1 VGVKRLN
8 NNIRRLIKVE
18 IKTIGVIGAGT
29 MGSGIAQ
36 VAAEAGF
43 KVIMRDIED
52 SFVERGIKNIS
63 KNLGRAVEK
72 GKKSQDEADQ
82 IAGRISGTSLLDD
95 LKEADLIIEAVV
107 ENMELKKELYG
118 ELDRVCSPDTVFA
131 SNTSGLSITEMASAT
146 KRHEKVVGMH
156 FFNPV
161 PVMKLVEVIKGAATS
176 EETFNLIMEISKKLG
191 KEPIAVNEAPLF
203 VVNRILVP
211 MINEAAYVLMEGV
224 AGAEDI
230 DKGMMLGANHPI
242 GPLALADLVGI
253 DVLLAVQDTLY
264 KETGDSKYR
273 ACPLIRK
280 MVRAGHLGRK
290 SGKGFYSYS

>member
-1 VGVKRLN
+1 M
-8 NNIRRLIKVE
+8 E

-29 MGSGIAQ
+29 MGNGIAQ

-43 KVIMRDIED
+43 SVVMRDIEE
-52 SFVERGIKNIS
+52 SFVERGLSTIA
-63 KNLGRAVEK
+63 KNLARAVEK
-72 GKKSQDEADQ
+72 CKKSKEEAD
-82 IAGRISGTSLLDD
+82 AVSARLKGTTKLDD
-95 LKEADLIIEAVV
+95 LKSADLVIEAVI
-107 ENMELKKELYG
+107 ENMDLKRELYG
-118 ELDRVCSPDTVFA
+118 ELDKILKPETIIA

-146 KRHEKVVGMH
+146 KRPDKVVGMH

-176 EETFNLIMEISKKLG
+176 EETFKVIMDLSVKLG

-211 MINEAAYVLMEGV
+211 MINEAAFVLMEGV
-224 AGAEDI
+224 AGPEDI

-253 DVLLAVQDTLY
+253 DVLLAVQDNLY

-280 MVRAGHLGRK
+280 LYRAGHLGRK
-290 SGKGFYSYS
+290 TGKGFYDYS

>member
-1 VGVKRLN
+1 M
-8 NNIRRLIKVE
+8 
-18 IKTIGVIGAGT
+18 KTIGVVGAGT

-36 VAAEAGF
+36 VSAEAGF
-43 KVIMRDIED
+43 NVIMRDVED
-52 SFVERGIKNIS
+52 NFVQRGLGVIS

-72 GKKSQDEADQ
+72 GKKTQQEADE
-82 IAGRISGTSLLDD
+82 ILGRIKGTTNLEEFKSVD
-95 LKEADLIIEAVV
+95 LVIEAVI
-107 ENMELKKELYG
+107 ENMELKKVLYK
-118 ELDRVCSPDTVFA
+118 ELDAVCRPETVLA

-146 KRHEKVVGMH
+146 GRPDKVVGMH

-176 EETFNLIMEISKKLG
+176 EETFNLIMDISEKLG
-191 KEPIAVNEAPLF
+191 KEPITVNEAPLF

-211 MINEAAYVLMEGV
+211 MINEAAFVLMEGV

-290 SGKGFYSYS
+290 SGRGFYSYK

>member
-1 VGVKRLN
+1 M
-8 NNIRRLIKVE
+8 E

-43 KVIMRDIED
+43 EVIMRDIED
-52 SFVERGIKNIS
+52 NFVHRGMSNIN
-63 KNLGRAVEK
+63 KNLGRAVDK
-72 GKKSQDEADQ
+72 GKKSKEEAEA
-82 IAGRISGTSLLDD
+82 IVGRVRGTTNIED
-95 LKEADLIIEAVV
+95 LKAADLVIEAVI
-107 ENMELKKELYG
+107 ENMDMKKELYG
-118 ELDRVCSPDTVFA
+118 ELDRVCGPDTVFA

-146 KRHEKVVGMH
+146 KRPDKVVGMH

-161 PVMKLVEVIKGAATS
+161 PVMKLVEVIMGASTS
-176 EETFNLIMEISKKLG
+176 EETFQLIMEISRKMG

-211 MINEAAYVLMEGV
+211 MINEAAFVLMEGV
-224 AGAEDI
+224 AGPEDI

-242 GPLALADLVGI
+242 GPLALADLVGL

-290 SGKGFYSYS
+290 SGKGFYSY

>member
-1 VGVKRLN
+1 M
-8 NNIRRLIKVE
+8 E

>member
-1 VGVKRLN
+1 MD
-8 NNIRRLIKVE
+8 

-36 VAAEAGF
+36 TAAEAGF
-43 KVIMRDIED
+43 NVIMRDIED
-52 SFVERGIKNIS
+52 SFVERGLSKIA

-72 GKKSQDEADQ
+72 GKKSKEEVDAVT
-82 IAGRISGTSLLDD
+82 ARLKGTTKLED
-95 LKEADLIIEAVV
+95 LKDADLIIEAVI

-118 ELDRVCSPDTVFA
+118 ELDKILKPETIIA

-146 KRHEKVVGMH
+146 KRPDKVVGMH

-176 EETFNLIMEISKKLG
+176 EETFKLIMELSVKMG

-211 MINEAAYVLMEGV
+211 MINEAAFVLMEGV
-224 AGAEDI
+224 AGPEDI

-280 MVRAGHLGRK
+280 LVRAGHFGRK
-290 SGKGFYSYS
+290 TGKGFYDYS

>member
-1 VGVKRLN
+1 
-8 NNIRRLIKVE
+8 
-18 IKTIGVIGAGT
+18 
-29 MGSGIAQ
+29 
-36 VAAEAGF
+36 
-43 KVIMRDIED
+43 MRDIED
-52 SFVERGIKNIS
+52 SFVKRGLSTIA
-63 KNLGRAVEK
+63 KNLARAFEK
-72 GKKSQDEADQ
+72 GKKNKEEADAVTARLQ
-82 IAGRISGTSLLDD
+82 GTTKLED
-95 LKEADLIIEAVV
+95 LKDADLVIEAVI
-107 ENMELKKELYG
+107 ENMELKKELYR
-118 ELDRVCSPDTVFA
+118 ELDKVLKPETIIA

-146 KRHEKVVGMH
+146 QRPDKVVGMH

-161 PVMKLVEVIKGAATS
+161 PVMKLVEVIKGASTA
-176 EETFNLIMEISKKLG
+176 EETFKTIMDLAVKLG

-211 MINEAAYVLMEGV
+211 MINEAAFVLMEGV

-264 KETGDSKYR
+264 QETGDSKYR

-280 MVRAGHLGRK
+280 LVRAGHLGRK
-290 SGKGFYSYS
+290 TGKGFYDYS

>member
-1 VGVKRLN
+1 MDVK
-8 NNIRRLIKVE
+8 K
-18 IKTIGVIGAGT
+18 IGVLGAGT

-43 KVIMRDIED
+43 AVVMRDVEEGFVQRGLKTIE
-52 SFVERGIKNIS
+52 
-63 KNLGRAVEK
+63 KNLNRAVEK
-72 GKKSQDEADQ
+72 GKKTKEDANEVLN
-82 IAGRISGTSLLDD
+82 RIQGTTSLAEFKDVD
-95 LKEADLIIEAVV
+95 LVIEAVI
-107 ENMELKKELYG
+107 ENMGLKKELYK
-118 ELDRVCSPDTVFA
+118 ELDQTCPPQTVLA
-131 SNTSGLSITEMASAT
+131 SNTSGLSITEMASVT
-146 KRHEKVVGMH
+146 GRPEKVVGMH

-176 EETFNLIMEISKKLG
+176 EETFKLIMEVSAKMG

-224 AGAEDI
+224 AGPEDI

-242 GPLALADLVGI
+242 GPLALADLVGL

-264 KETGDSKYR
+264 RETGDSKYR

-290 SGKGFYSYS
+290 SGKGFYSYQ

>member
-1 VGVKRLN
+1 MEV
-8 NNIRRLIKVE
+8 
-18 IKTIGVIGAGT
+18 KTIGVIGAGT

-43 KVIMRDIED
+43 QVIMRDIED
-52 SFVERGIKNIS
+52 SFVKRGLGIIE
-63 KNLGRAVEK
+63 KNLNRAVEK
-72 GKKSQDEADQ
+72 GKKSREDADA
-82 IAGRISGTSLLDD
+82 ILNRVRGTSLIDD
-95 LKEADLIIEAVV
+95 LKDANLIIEAVV
-107 ENMELKKELYG
+107 ENMELKKELYS
-118 ELDRVCSPDTVFA
+118 ELERVCPPETVFA

-146 KRHEKVVGMH
+146 KRPEKVVGMH

-161 PVMKLVEVIKGAATS
+161 PVMKLVEVIKGASTS
-176 EETFNLIMEISKKLG
+176 EETFELIMSITKKMG

-211 MINEAAYVLMEGV
+211 MINEAAFVLMEGV

-290 SGKGFYSYS
+290 SGRGFYDYS